1 MWQEKMLTG
10 SARVRESI
18 GLDNLMLSSSDAS
31 KFGVRDGEKL
41 EVNVNG
47 RNRTVIARVSNT
59 VTLPNLP
66 ALEGDAVG
74 SSAVLKVAMAA
85 SGDD

>member
-1 MWQEKMLTG
+1 
-10 SARVRESI
+10 
-18 GLDNLMLSSSDAS
+18 MLSSNDAG
-31 KFGVRDGEKL
+31 KFGVKNGEKL

-47 RNRTVIARVSNT
+47 RNRTVIARVSSIAT
-59 VTLPNLP
+59 VPSLP
-66 ALEGDAVG
+66 ALEGDVVG

>member
-1 MWQEKMLTG
+1 
-10 SARVRESI
+10 
-18 GLDNLMLSSSDAS
+18 MLSSNDAS

-47 RNRTVIARVSNT
+47 RNRNVIARVSNT
-59 VTLPNLP
+59 ATVPNLP
-66 ALEGDAVG
+66 ALEGELAG
-74 SSAVLKVAMAA
+74 LSAVLKVAMAV